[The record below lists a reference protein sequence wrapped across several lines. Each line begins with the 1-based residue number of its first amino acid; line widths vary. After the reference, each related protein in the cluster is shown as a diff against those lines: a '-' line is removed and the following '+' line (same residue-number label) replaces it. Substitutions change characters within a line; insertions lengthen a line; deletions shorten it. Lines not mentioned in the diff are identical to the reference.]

1 MCLFGN
7 SLLYG
12 IGKIVWWI
20 ISSHMLKNQHR
31 YAEISADRS
40 IPIPLQP
47 PHLLHF
53 DILPF
58 PDQKQNWRTYIQ
70 CLFCFI
76 QILYQ
81 LWDNLFGIMWC
92 NGSLSN
98 SPCWHTPSQWWTHTI
113 HGRIAIGYP
122 HFCGPKSPFA
132 GSWILNVPIKY
143 SPYLNLSQEI
153 AFFVLCV
160 FFHLFSLSPAK
171 YGCFRMFRLVFAIR
185 NDHQHHRGWLWV
197 NSHL

>member
-1 MCLFGN
+1 MLRFQQIVPSQSPSNHPICFILIYYLFRTKN
-7 SLLYG
+7 K
-12 IGKIVWWI
+12 IGELT
-20 ISSHMLKNQHR
+20 SNAL
-31 YAEISADRS
+31 
-40 IPIPLQP
+40 
-47 PHLLHF
+47 
-53 DILPF
+53 
-58 PDQKQNWRTYIQ
+58 Q

-81 LWDNLFGIMWC
+81 LWDNLCGIMWC

-160 FFHLFSLSPAK
+160 FFHLFSLSPAR
-171 YGCFRMFRLVFAIR
+171 YGCFCMFRLVFAIR
-185 NDHQHHRGWLWV
+185 DDHQHLMIHRGWLWV